1 MASWKTVI
9 CQSLLTVAVV
19 VAIVVYLTWE
29 ADARRERSDRTAI
42 EQSIAALEEALATS
56 SDGPR
61 QDAAKKIG
69 GALWACQELKSRGP
83 AAAAAVPVLIRSLK
97 SINPTPADF
106 PFMGGRVQINAPA
119 AAREALVSI
128 GEAAI
133 PDLKKALHDDDALT
147 RVHAARALWEL
158 ERNADEVLPVL
169 WDAWLDQQVYHQD
182 ANVRMEAGRGLS
194 EIGRAKKEWLVP
206 ALSSRLSGDDNPL
219 AYSAAKTLFEMTP
232 AVPEALPP
240 LLQALKGPGKRRVKE
255 ACDRSLNAMG
265 AGAVPVLKLALN
277 DEDAEVRAWA
287 AYELGSTRKPEAGP
301 ILVAATNDRSVS
313 VRLAAVNGL
322 RDLYTA
328 AIPAIPALEKLLND
342 PDEEVRQKAKEVLD
356 QLSER

>member
-1 MASWKTVI
+1 MASWKTVVW
-9 CQSLLTVAVV
+9 QSLLTVTVV
-19 VAIVVYLTWE
+19 VAIVAYLKWE
-29 ADARRERSDRTAI
+29 AGAQREWSERKAI
-42 EQSIAALEEALATS
+42 EESIAALEEALATS
-56 SDGPR
+56 SDGPQ
-61 QDAAKKIG
+61 QDNTKKNG
-69 GALWACQELKSRGP
+69 GAFLACQELKSGGP
-83 AAAAAVPVLIRSLK
+83 AAAWAVPVLIRSLK
-97 SINPTPADF
+97 SINPPADF
-106 PFMGGRVQINAPA
+106 PFMGGRVRIDAPA

-133 PDLKKALHDDDALT
+133 PDLKRALRDGDALT

-158 ERNADEVLPVL
+158 EKNADEVLPVL
-169 WDAWLDQQVYHQD
+169 WDAWLDPQVYHQD

-194 EIGRAKKEWLVP
+194 EIGQAKKEWLVP

-219 AYSAAKTLFEMTP
+219 AYSAAKILFEMTP

-265 AGAVPVLKLALN
+265 ADAVPVLKLALK

-301 ILVAATNDRSVS
+301 ILVAATTDRNVS

-342 PDEEVRQKAKEVLD
+342 SDEEVRQKAKEVLD
-356 QLSER
+356 RLWER